1 MARKSIT
8 DLRSA
13 PGLTTKA
20 IEHIQ
25 SVSEVKYEL
34 AKEAYDEQDRATQA
48 VIDKMVDTLRTYCT
62 GYINVQLQPPTGALV
77 PVKLT
82 NEYLGYNL
90 LFLAVEIVKDLA
102 LLDIK
107 VASFKFP
114 KSMCAVCGA
123 ELGIPEL
130 TKAVRR

>member
-8 DLRSA
+8 DLKSSDK
-13 PGLTTKA
+13 LVKEA
-20 IEHIQ
+20 IARQKSI
-25 SVSEVKYEL
+25 SEVKYEIAREAFDL
-34 AKEAYDEQDRATQA
+34 QDDKTKE
-48 VIDKMVDTLRTYCT
+48 VIDRMVETLRNYTT

-77 PVKLT
+77 PVRLD

-107 VASFKFP
+107 VANFKFP
-114 KSMCAVCGA
+114 PSMCVKCGA
-123 ELGIPEL
+123 ELGIPEQ
-130 TKAVRR
+130 TRGAK